1 MAMTRTAKEIIRNA
15 KWFGNLRNSNTS
27 DFETCNSVLNNE
39 FYRLYND
46 IVRETDEF
54 TKSFDFDGKETVLP
68 EDCMY
73 VVGVYVKGTCND
85 YLSPISPSPKGQY
98 VPAEYKIENNTIRI
112 IGSTLGIYTVKYVT
126 MPPTIT
132 APDENEKLDIEA
144 DIIMSRDDTTFYCK
158 NVDDD
163 NWYIYDTETKVL
175 TESPEEAPLLQRTF
189 TYGDYTITCNY
200 ETLEFNVPDEFKRDG
215 LEIIWADFDYPYAV
229 ITYSDNSV
237 WIFTG
242 FDGTEWN
249 VFNTSGHF
257 TRGKAWTLRTN
268 DTTGKGIVF
277 TNNRDGKLYWC
288 SFVPDT
294 VLSYPHQV
302 FFQLLEYRIAS
313 TLAAIIGLNATYVN
327 EVLIPQA
334 EVLFYD
340 TIKKDHFLPTR
351 IINASRRKR
360 IW

>member
-46 IVRETDEF
+46 IVRETDEWVRAF
-54 TKSFDFDGKETVLP
+54 EFDGNAVLLP
-68 EDCMY
+68 DDCMY
-73 VVGVYVKGTCND
+73 VVGVYIKGSND
-85 YLSPISPSPKGQY
+85 DFLSPVSPSPKGQY
-98 VPAEYKIENNTIRI
+98 VPTEYKIENNSIRV
-112 IGSTLGIYTVKYVT
+112 IGNIGGSRSYVVKYVT

-132 APDENEKLDIEA
+132 APDENEKLDIKA
-144 DIIMSRDDTTFYCK
+144 DLILSRDDTTFYYR
-158 NVDDD
+158 NEDV
-163 NWYIYDTETKVL
+163 WYIYDTETKSS
-175 TESPEEAPLLQRTF
+175 TETDEDVGLQRTY
-189 TYGDYTITCNY
+189 TYGDKTITCNY
-200 ETLEFNVPDEFKRDG
+200 ETQEWEIPEEFQRTGLNVV
-215 LEIIWADFDYPYAV
+215 WADFDYPYAV
-229 ITYSDNSV
+229 ITYSDGSV
-237 WIFTG
+237 WVYTG
-242 FDGTEWN
+242 FEGTEWN

-277 TNNRDGKLYWC
+277 TNARDGNIYWC

-334 EVLFYD
+334 ETLFYD

>member
-1 MAMTRTAKEIIRNA
+1 MTRTAKEIIRNA

-54 TKSFDFDGKETVLP
+54 TKSFDFGGEETVLP
-68 EDCMY
+68 DDCMY
-73 VVGVYVKGTCND
+73 VTGVYVKGHNED

-112 IGSTLGIYTVKYVT
+112 IGGSLGTYTVKYVT

-132 APDENEKLDIEA
+132 APDENERLDIEA
-144 DIIMSRDDTTFYCK
+144 DVVLSRDDTTFYYR
-158 NVDDD
+158 NGGV
-163 NWYIYDTETKVL
+163 WYIYDTETKA
-175 TESPEEAPLLQRTF
+175 SEETVEDPGLVRTY
-189 TYGDYTITCNY
+189 TYGNYSIVCNY
-200 ETLEFNVPDEFKRDG
+200 EDGEFTVPEEFQREG
-215 LEIIWADFDYPYAV
+215 LDVIWADFDFPYAV

-249 VFNTSGHF
+249 VFNTSGHY
-257 TRGKAWTLRTN
+257 TRGRAWSLKTN

-277 TNNRDGKLYWC
+277 TNARDGKLYWC

>member
-1 MAMTRTAKEIIRNA
+1 MTRTAKEIIRNA

-54 TKSFDFDGKETVLP
+54 TKEFDFGGEETVLP
-68 EDCMY
+68 DDCMY
-73 VVGVYVKGTCND
+73 VTGVYVKGHNAD

-112 IGSTLGIYTVKYVT
+112 IGGSLGTYTVKYVT

-132 APDENEKLDIEA
+132 APDENERLDIEA
-144 DIIMSRDDTTFYCK
+144 DVVLSRDDTTFYYR
-158 NVDDD
+158 NNGV
-163 NWYIYDTETKVL
+163 WYIYDTETKA
-175 TESPEEAPLLQRTF
+175 SEETVEDPGLVRTY
-189 TYGDYTITCNY
+189 TYGNYSIVCNY
-200 ETLEFNVPDEFKRDG
+200 ENGEFTVPEEFQREG
-215 LEIIWADFDYPYAV
+215 LDVIWADFDFPYAV

-249 VFNTSGHF
+249 VFNTSGHY
-257 TRGKAWTLRTN
+257 TRGRAWSLKTN

-277 TNNRDGKLYWC
+277 TNARDGKLYWC

-351 IINASRRKR
+351 IINANRRKR

>member
-1 MAMTRTAKEIIRNA
+1 MTRTAKEIIRNA

-54 TKSFDFDGKETVLP
+54 TKSFDFGGEETILP
-68 EDCMY
+68 DDCMY
-73 VVGVYVKGTCND
+73 VTGVYVKGSNDD

-112 IGSTLGIYTVKYVT
+112 VGSHLGTYTVKYVT

-132 APDENEKLDIEA
+132 APDENERLDIEA
-144 DIIMSRDDTTFYCK
+144 DVVLSRDDTTFYYR
-158 NVDDD
+158 NGGV
-163 NWYIYDTETKVL
+163 WYIYDTETKA
-175 TESPEEAPLLQRTF
+175 SEETVEDPGLVRTY
-189 TYGDYTITCNY
+189 TYGNYSIVCNY
-200 ETLEFNVPDEFKRDG
+200 EDGEFTVPEEFQREG
-215 LEIIWADFDYPYAV
+215 LDVIWADFDFPYAV

-249 VFNTSGHF
+249 VFNTSGHY
-257 TRGKAWTLRTN
+257 TRGRAWSIRTN

-277 TNNRDGKLYWC
+277 KNYRDGSLYWC

-360 IW
+360 VW

>member
-1 MAMTRTAKEIIRNA
+1 MTRTAKEIIRNA

-54 TKSFDFDGKETVLP
+54 TKEFDFDGEETPLP
-68 EDCMY
+68 DDCMY
-73 VVGVYVKGTCND
+73 VTGVYTRGYNNAD
-85 YLSPISPSPKGQY
+85 YLNPVSPSPKGQY
-98 VPAEYKIENNTIRI
+98 VPSEYKIENNTIRI
-112 IGSTLGIYTVKYVT
+112 VGNRNGFYTVKYVT

-144 DIIMSRDDTTFYCK
+144 DVVLSRDDTTFYYR
-158 NVDDD
+158 NGGV
-163 NWYIYDTETKVL
+163 WYIYDTETKA
-175 TESPEEAPLLQRTF
+175 SEETSEDPGLVRTY
-189 TYGDYTITCNY
+189 TYGNYTIVCNY
-200 ETLEFNVPDEFKRDG
+200 EDGEFTVPEEFKRDG
-215 LEIIWADFDYPYAV
+215 LDIIWADFDFPYAV

-249 VFNTSGHF
+249 VFNTSGHY
-257 TRGKAWTLRTN
+257 TRGRAWSLKTN

-277 TNNRDGKLYWC
+277 TNARDGKLYWC

-351 IINASRRKR
+351 IINANRRKR

>member
-1 MAMTRTAKEIIRNA
+1 MTRTAKEIIRNA

-54 TKSFDFDGKETVLP
+54 TKSFDFDGKETFLP
-68 EDCMY
+68 DDCMY
-73 VVGVYVKGTCND
+73 VTGVYVKGHNED

-112 IGSTLGIYTVKYVT
+112 IGRSCSLGTYTVKYVT

-132 APDENEKLDIEA
+132 APDENERLDIEA
-144 DIIMSRDDTTFYCK
+144 DVVLSRDDTTFYYR
-158 NVDDD
+158 NGDV
-163 NWYIYDTETKVL
+163 WYIYDTETKASEE
-175 TESPEEAPLLQRTF
+175 TEEDPGLVRTY
-189 TYGDYTITCNY
+189 TYGNYSIVCNY
-200 ETLEFNVPDEFKRDG
+200 EDGEFTVPEEFQREG
-215 LEIIWADFDYPYAV
+215 LEIIWADFDFPYAV

-268 DTTGKGIVF
+268 DTTGKCIVF

-351 IINASRRKR
+351 IINASRRNR

>member
-54 TKSFDFDGKETVLP
+54 IQSFDFDGNEIPLP
-68 EDCMY
+68 DDCMY
-73 VVGVYVKGTCND
+73 VVGVYIKGWNND
-85 YLSPISPSPKGQY
+85 CLSPVSPSPKGQY

-112 IGSTLGIYTVKYVT
+112 IGSKSSYTVKYVT

-132 APDENEKLDIEA
+132 APDENEKIDIEA
-144 DIIMSRDDTTFYCK
+144 DIILSRDDTTFYYR
-158 NVDDD
+158 NSDV
-163 NWYIYDTETKVL
+163 WYIYDTETKASAE
-175 TESPEEAPLLQRTF
+175 TDEDPGLQRTY
-189 TYGDYTITCNY
+189 TYGDYTITCDY
-200 ETLEFNVPDEFKRDG
+200 ENSVFDVPDEFQREG
-215 LEIIWADFDYPYAV
+215 LNVIWADFDWPYAV

-237 WIFTG
+237 WIYTG

-249 VFNTSGHF
+249 VFNTSGHY
-257 TRGKAWTLRTN
+257 TRGKAWSLKTN

-277 TNNRDGKLYWC
+277 TNNRDGKIYWC

-294 VLSYPHQV
+294 VLSYPHQI

-334 EVLFYD
+334 ETLFYD

-351 IINASRRKR
+351 ILNATRRKR

>member
-54 TKSFDFDGKETVLP
+54 TQSFDFDGNEIPLP
-68 EDCMY
+68 DDCMY
-73 VVGVYVKGTCND
+73 VVGVYIKGWNND
-85 YLSPISPSPKGQY
+85 CLSPVSPSPKGQY

-112 IGSTLGIYTVKYVT
+112 IGSKSISGSYTVKYVT

-144 DIIMSRDDTTFYCK
+144 DMILSRDDTTFYYR
-158 NVDDD
+158 NNDV
-163 NWYIYDTETKVL
+163 WYVYDTETKSSIE
-175 TESPEEAPLLQRTF
+175 TDEDPGLQRTY
-189 TYGDYTITCNY
+189 TYGDYTITCDY
-200 ETLEFNVPDEFKRDG
+200 ENSVFDVPDELQREELD
-215 LEIIWADFDYPYAV
+215 IIWADFDWPYAV

-237 WIFTG
+237 WIYTG

-249 VFNTSGHF
+249 VFNTSGHA
-257 TRGKAWTLRTN
+257 TRGRAWSLKTN

-277 TNNRDGKLYWC
+277 TNNRDGKIYWC

-334 EVLFYD
+334 ETLFYD

-351 IINASRRKR
+351 IINANRRKR